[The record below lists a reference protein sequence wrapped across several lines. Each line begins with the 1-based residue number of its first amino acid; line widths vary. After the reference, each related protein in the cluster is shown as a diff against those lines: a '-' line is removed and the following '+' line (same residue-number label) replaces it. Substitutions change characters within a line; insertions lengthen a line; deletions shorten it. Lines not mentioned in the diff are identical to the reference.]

1 MFIYDYFYDAQMKRF
16 LQQIVRAFSGVQ
28 YQTGR
33 LIDGQPERRVVP
45 CRMATTNRMVA
56 ALMRNN
62 SDNTLLTVPLITV
75 YRTNIVRKPEME
87 SNRAHVD
94 TLQVTARDVDTFG
107 DYTSDRGNSY
117 TVQRHM
123 PNPYEMTV
131 QVDIWT
137 SNMDQKDQIME
148 QFLVLF
154 GRDFDIQNSDNVLDW
169 TALSILKLNEIQ
181 YSSRSIPIGT
191 EDEIDVATLT
201 YSMGFWLN
209 PPAKLL
215 TQQRIETVRVNVDA
229 RGDDTTP
236 PTGDGNFVRVAVS
249 PDDLC
254 ISINRGQI
262 TLLDKSHSPIPWS
275 YFSEAYKRLLIAGIS
290 EVRVIKTDDRDGPE
304 IVGVIHETPEATVM
318 DWQVDPDTL
327 PAYTL
332 PPINGIIRPLSATPG
347 IGTLPAASNG
357 QRYLVAEDIGNT
369 AAWGN
374 LNAKANEII
383 QYQSGAWHVV
393 SHLADLTGA
402 IVLNSFT
409 GSLLKWNGSAWVK
422 AIDGI
427 YGPGYWHIVP

>member
-169 TALSILKLNEIQ
+169 TAL
-181 YSSRSIPIGT
+181 
-191 EDEIDVATLT
+191 
-201 YSMGFWLN
+201 
-209 PPAKLL
+209 
-215 TQQRIETVRVNVDA
+215 
-229 RGDDTTP
+229 
-236 PTGDGNFVRVAVS
+236 
-249 PDDLC
+249 
-254 ISINRGQI
+254 
-262 TLLDKSHSPIPWS
+262 
-275 YFSEAYKRLLIAGIS
+275 
-290 EVRVIKTDDRDGPE
+290 
-304 IVGVIHETPEATVM
+304 
-318 DWQVDPDTL
+318 
-327 PAYTL
+327 
-332 PPINGIIRPLSATPG
+332 
-347 IGTLPAASNG
+347 
-357 QRYLVAEDIGNT
+357 
-369 AAWGN
+369 
-374 LNAKANEII
+374 
-383 QYQSGAWHVV
+383 
-393 SHLADLTGA
+393 
-402 IVLNSFT
+402 
-409 GSLLKWNGSAWVK
+409 
-422 AIDGI
+422 
-427 YGPGYWHIVP
+427 